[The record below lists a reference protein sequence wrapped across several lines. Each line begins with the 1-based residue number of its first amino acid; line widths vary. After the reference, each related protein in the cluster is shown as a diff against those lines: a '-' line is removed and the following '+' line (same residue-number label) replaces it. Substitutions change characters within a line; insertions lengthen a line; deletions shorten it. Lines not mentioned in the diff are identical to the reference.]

1 MKNISMDYLLANPKS
16 VVDTVLRDNE
26 VLTVKSKG
34 GNIVILQE
42 DEWNITND
50 ALQYVMENS

>member
-1 MKNISMDYLLANPKS
+1 MKSISMDYLLANPKS

-26 VLTVKSKG
+26 VLTVKSAG

-42 DEWNITND
+42 DEWKITND